1 MNMIDYKKIAT
12 DPALFQEFKR
22 FFSQRFNTEL
32 KRNEYLAYIE
42 LCENNSGWHVNPL
55 AMCARRF
62 NKPVDVIY
70 DRFLEGAS
78 KNHV

>member
-12 DPALFQEFKR
+12 DPALFQAFKK

-42 LCENNSGWHVNPL
+42 LCENNSDWHVNPL
-55 AMCARRF
+55 AMCAWRF
-62 NKPVDVIY
+62 NKPVDVVY